1 MKKTPQTLKIEKAI
15 LPTVESMGYEL
26 VRILM
31 IGVGSGTP
39 TLQIM
44 AEKPDGTMDVEDCSR
59 LSQAI
64 SAILDVEDI
73 IAEAYNL
80 ELSSPGLDR
89 PLTRAKDFD
98 LHKDNDVRI
107 EMDTAI
113 SGQKKFKGM
122 LKGLDGKNVVIESED
137 GTTVNLPLEDIFKA
151 KLQLTDA
158 LLKKAMEKSQP
169 KKEPKY
175 PTKRKTPQPKAK
187 PVKKT
192 PTTKTTK
199 KTGSK

>member
-31 IGVGSGTP
+31 VGVGSGTP

-73 IAEAYNL
+73 ISEAYVL

-98 LHKDNDVRI
+98 LYKDNDVRI
-107 EMDTAI
+107 EMDMPI
-113 SGQKKFKGM
+113 NGQKKFKGM
-122 LKGLDGKNVVIESED
+122 LKGLDGKKAVIENED
-137 GTTVNLPLEDIFKA
+137 GTTTALPLEDIFKA
-151 KLQLTDA
+151 KLLLTDA
-158 LLKKAMEKSQP
+158 LLAKAMEKSQP

-175 PTKRKTPQPKAK
+175 PTKRKTP
-187 PVKKT
+187 PVKKNLKDKK
-192 PTTKTTK
+192 TTKTTARK
-199 KTGSK
+199 